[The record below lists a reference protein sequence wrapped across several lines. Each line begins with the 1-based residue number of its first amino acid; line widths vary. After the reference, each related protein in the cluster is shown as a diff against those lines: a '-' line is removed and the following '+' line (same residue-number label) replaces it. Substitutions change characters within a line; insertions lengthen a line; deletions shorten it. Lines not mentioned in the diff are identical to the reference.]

1 MKRLFFLF
9 LISFS
14 LVSFARDSV
23 GEQRTAVV
31 FFDLLEDGKEP
42 SIDLYKKAIFDEA
55 KSVSHYVKEVSH
67 QKAWLTGKTYPWLRL
82 KGLGKTCYLS
92 SSDVLETIIQN
103 NLLDLTQVDRLLV
116 FNHMNHTGE
125 CAKNNSFGFSTH
137 GKETY
142 RTSIGEVKLSL
153 AQFHATNRFVLP
165 KLPVQPLSNIT
176 SSVIAHELGH
186 SFGSTGHSNILDCG
200 KDIMSFDRSQ
210 CTQSAIADMFTLL
223 GGEGFFRP
231 SLHFSACHKEE
242 LGWIG
247 VKDESLVVINKENKS
262 RIVKLRPFSTVGK
275 NVSVRINLESPFP
288 VPCVNPTNCTVAI
301 QSLFLEYRTA
311 RGFDEN
317 ISKLPF
323 ESARYFNQLVL
334 APDYYA
340 ASKEIKTNGIQI
352 RGGFYK
358 NDKCMTSYNL
368 DVTPESLHYRNPQN
382 NEVLSY
388 SLYDNLD
395 SFLLPGMTFAESV
408 NGLSISMKEIDKDGN
423 AVVEIRY

>member
-1 MKRLFFLF
+1 MKY
-9 LISFS
+9 LILSIALVMSFS
-14 LVSFARDSV
+14 ALAQDSV
-23 GEQRTAVV
+23 GEQRTAAV

-42 SIDLYKKAIFDEA
+42 SIELFQKAIFNEV
-55 KSVSHYVKEVSH
+55 KSVDNYVKEVSH
-67 QKAWLTGKTYPWLRL
+67 QKAWLSGKTYPWLRL
-82 KGLGKTCYLS
+82 KALGKTCYLTTNE
-92 SSDVLETIIQN
+92 VLESIIQN
-103 NLLDLTQVDRLLV
+103 KLLDLSKVDRLLV
-116 FNHMNHTGE
+116 FNHMDHTGE
-125 CAKNNSFGFSTH
+125 CAKKNSFGFSTH

-142 RTSIGEVKLSL
+142 STSIGEVKLSL
-153 AQFHATNRFVLP
+153 AQFNASNRFVLP
-165 KLPVQPLSNIT
+165 KLPVQPLTNIT

-186 SFGSTGHSNILDCG
+186 SFGATGHSNILDCG
-200 KDIMSFDRSQ
+200 KDVMSFDRSQ
-210 CTQSAIADMFTLL
+210 CTQSAIADMFTLM

-247 VKDESLVVINKENKS
+247 SNDESLIVLNKEGSS
-262 RIVKLRPFSTVGK
+262 RRIKIRPFSTVGK
-275 NVSVRINLESPFP
+275 NVSVRINLENPFP

-323 ESARYFNQLVL
+323 DSSRYFNQIVM
-334 APDYYA
+334 APEFYA
-340 ASKEIKTNGIQI
+340 ASKEIKTNGIQL

-382 NEVLSY
+382 NEILSY

-395 SFLLPGMTFAESV
+395 SFLTPGMTFSEPV

-423 AVVEIRY
+423 AVVEIQY